1 MVFKINLYIWRFN
14 DTSMTKPQQQFL
26 ELLRSGLWGKPA
38 DASIFQGEIDWNSIL
53 RIAREQTVQVLV
65 ANGIETLPKELWP
78 PKLIIF
84 KLMEVRTKT
93 AKMHLL
99 LNSVLAKITT
109 ALNAEGIPSV
119 LLKGQGLAQNY
130 LVPESRICGDID
142 LYVGE
147 ENIDKAYEVIAAL
160 TDEPQEPEEGLT
172 RKEMHRHI
180 QVSGVVVEVHRKTL
194 STYSARLAR
203 FLKKWTYLNLNS
215 HFLDGKLPSIAFNQT
230 NINIPPVNYNAVYI
244 LYHTAHHMM
253 RGGVGL
259 RQICDWAIF
268 LKKHHTEIN
277 PKELKATLRRFHMAS
292 LWKEFCI
299 YAVNILGLDPQY
311 LPLAPN
317 KLALTKGSKLILD
330 DIFANGNFGHYRQ
343 PNNAPQETNIIKRKW
358 RSSLI
363 LAKRTTNQLK
373 SFRGFALP
381 YVMKYYINA
390 IKRLY
395 EGK

>member
-1 MVFKINLYIWRFN
+1 
-14 DTSMTKPQQQFL
+14 MTKPQQQFL

-160 TDEPQEPEEGLT
+160 TDKPQEPEEGLT
-172 RKEMHRHI
+172 GKEKHRHLNI
-180 QVSGVVVEVHRKTL
+180 DGVVIEIHRKTV
-194 STYSARLAR
+194 TTHTARQAR
-203 FLKKWTYLNLNS
+203 IMRDWTLDSLNS
-215 HFLDGKLPSIAFNQT
+215 HFNDDVLPVIYFNQV
-230 NINIPPVNYNAVYI
+230 PVNVPSADFNNIFI
-244 LYHTAHHMM
+244 LYHAANHMLQ
-253 RGGVGL
+253 GGIGF
-259 RQICDWAIF
+259 RQLCDWAVY
-268 LKKHHTEIN
+268 LTKHHAEIN
-277 PKELKATLRRFHMAS
+277 EKELKANLRRFNMIPIWNQFS
-292 LWKEFCI
+292 RFV
-299 YAVNILGLDPQY
+299 VNTLDLDPKY
-311 LPLAPN
+311 LPLAPRN
-317 KLALTKGSKLILD
+317 LGPTKGAKFILD
-330 DIFANGNFGHYRQ
+330 DIFATGNFGHY
-343 PNNAPQETNIIKRKW
+343 NELIKAPIEHNVFKRRWRNFKIRIKRHYG
-358 RSSLI
+358 LI
-363 LAKRTTNQLK
+363 RFFPKFTISHISTW
-373 SFRGFALP
+373 
-381 YVMKYYINA
+381 YINA
-390 IKRLY
+390 LKYVIQ
-395 EGK
+395 GK

>member
-1 MVFKINLYIWRFN
+1 
-14 DTSMTKPQQQFL
+14 MTKPQQQFL

-53 RIAREQTVQVLV
+53 RIAKEQTVQVLV

-78 PKLIIF
+78 PKVVIF

-147 ENIDKAYEVIAAL
+147 ENFYKACGIVASLSNEHN
-160 TDEPQEPEEGLT
+160 EPDAKITNEEKH
-172 RKEMHRHI
+172 KEFKI
-180 QVSGVVVEVHRKTL
+180 EGVVVEIHKKAL
-194 STYSARLAR
+194 SNYITRQAYLQNI
-203 FLKKWTYLNLNS
+203 WTKENLDL
-215 HFLDGKLPSIAFNQT
+215 HFQDGTLPSRKFNQVSVSL
-230 NINIPPVNYNAVYI
+230 PNADFNAIFI
-244 LYHTAHHMM
+244 LYHAAHHMAQ
-253 RGGVGL
+253 GGIGL
-259 RQICDWAIF
+259 RQICDWVMY
-268 LKKHHTEIN
+268 LKEHHAEIN
-277 PKELKATLRRFHMAS
+277 PQKLKATLRRFNMIPV
-292 LWKEFCI
+292 WKEFSRFS
-299 YAVNILGLDPQY
+299 VNILGSDPHY
-311 LPLAPN
+311 
-317 KLALTKGSKLILD
+317 LILTPLKLNSTKNTRFILE

-343 PNNAPQETNIIKRKW
+343 SSDTSQETNIIKRKW
-358 RSSLI
+358 LSSVI
-363 LAKRTTNQLK
+363 LAKRTTKQLK

-381 YVMKYYINA
+381 YVMKHYINA
-390 IKRLY
+390 IKRLF